1 MINKQN
7 KNGLKEGGIKE
18 KLFLKESAMRKEEE
32 NMFQTKQK
40 KTSLGILLLCLLFL
54 WFASA
59 FTVYGAEQPKTEK
72 GKTEACYPGLEKGQS
87 IAAYPLS
94 TGSITVYEDS
104 DRITPIGKVKGKNL
118 LVTIKKAEGD
128 SFYGTYKTGSKKYSG
143 WFQEKDFVKNPSYKQ
158 ISAMARYSAKA
169 YQRKSGS
176 SFGKVPAYAALTI
189 IGKSGS
195 WYQVVYQY
203 KSAYRMGWMKKSAYD
218 IVIRIYDGTEKRVMA
233 EGIYYISPQN
243 SSSKRIAGE
252 ETVLKLAKAENNQT
266 QKFEF
271 KFTGSN
277 CYKIIHQKTGLCLSA
292 AVAEGEYMSQVVLS
306 KNSEE
311 EIPGQIWQLIRN
323 GGYYYLKNKGTG
335 KYLKAGVVFTTAK
348 KSSSTQE
355 KFKITKADGKNKSNW
370 QVFTQ
375 YDPEWGGKKYGKT
388 NTMAGAACGILSLT
402 NAVYALNGQFIEPMK
417 LAAYAV
423 KTKYRVEN
431 HGTDCG
437 FFKAAAK
444 KYGKDYGFAYTGS
457 TKSLTVLKKHL
468 KAGGTAIAYVPG
480 HYMAVADYKNGKYL
494 ALDSYARSKRKTSPY
509 GDWVKGSRFKS
520 GGLKAK
526 AFFLLKAK

>member
-1 MINKQN
+1 
-7 KNGLKEGGIKE
+7 
-18 KLFLKESAMRKEEE
+18 
-32 NMFQTKQK
+32 MFQTKQK
-40 KTSLGILLLCLLFL
+40 MTSIGIVFIGLLFL
-54 WFASA
+54 WLVSD

-72 GKTEACYPGLEKGQS
+72 VKTTVQYPGLEQGMA
-87 IAAYPLS
+87 ITAYPLS
-94 TGSITVYEDS
+94 TGNINVYEDS
-104 DRITPIGKVKGKNL
+104 DRVTQLGKVKGKNL
-118 LVTIKKAEGD
+118 IVTIKKAEED
-128 SFYGTYKTGSKKYSG
+128 SFYGTYKQGSKTCSG
-143 WFQEKDFVKNPSYKQ
+143 WFKEKDFVKNPSYKQ
-158 ISAMARYSAKA
+158 ITAMARYSAKA
-169 YQRKSGS
+169 YRRKSGS
-176 SFGKVPAYAALTI
+176 SFGKIPAYAAVTI

-195 WYQVVYQY
+195 WYQVVYKYQ
-203 KSAYRMGWMKKSAYD
+203 SGYRMGWMKKSAYD
-218 IVIRIYDGTEKRVMA
+218 TVIRIYDGTEKRVMA

-243 SSSKRIAGE
+243 SASKRVSGE
-252 ETVLKLAKAENNQT
+252 GTVLKLKKAVNSQS

-277 CYKIIHQKTGLCLSA
+277 CYKIIHKKTGLCLSA
-292 AVAEGEYMSQVVLS
+292 AVVDGEYAREVVLS
-306 KNSEE
+306 ADSEE
-311 EIPGQIWQLIRN
+311 EIPGQIWQLIRS
-323 GGYYYLKNKGTG
+323 GGYYYLKNKGTK
-335 KYLKAGVVFTTAK
+335 KYLKVGTTFTTEK
-348 KSSSTQE
+348 KSSSSQE
-355 KFKITKADGKNKSNW
+355 KFKITKADGKNSSHW

-457 TKSLTVLKKHL
+457 TTSLTVLRKHL

>member
-1 MINKQN
+1 
-7 KNGLKEGGIKE
+7 
-18 KLFLKESAMRKEEE
+18 
-32 NMFQTKQK
+32 MFQTKQK
-40 KTSLGILLLCLLFL
+40 MASIAVAFMGLVFF
-54 WFASA
+54 WFVAV

-72 GKTEACYPGLEKGQS
+72 TAVHYPGLEQGKM
-87 IAAYPLS
+87 ITAYPLS
-94 TGSITVYEDS
+94 TGNINVYEDS
-104 DRITPIGKVKGKNL
+104 GRITQIGKVKGKSL
-118 LVTIKKAEGD
+118 IVTIKKAEEN
-128 SFYGTYKTGSKKYSG
+128 SFYGTYKQGSKTCSG
-143 WFQEKDFVKNPSYKQ
+143 WFKEKDFVKNPSYKQ
-158 ISAMARYSAKA
+158 ITAMARYSAKA
-169 YQRKSGS
+169 YRRKSGS
-176 SFGKVPAYAALTI
+176 SFGKIPAYAAVTI

-203 KSAYRMGWMKKSAYD
+203 QSGYRMGWMKKSAYD
-218 IVIRIYDGTEKRVMA
+218 TVICIYDGTEKRVMA
-233 EGIYYISPQN
+233 EGVYYISPESN
-243 SSSKRIAGE
+243 TSKRTAGE
-252 ETVLKLAKAENNQT
+252 GTVLTLKKAANSQS

-271 KFTGSN
+271 KFTGKN
-277 CYKIIHQKTGLCLSA
+277 CYKIIHQNTGLCLSA
-292 AVAEGEYMSQVVLS
+292 AVVEGEYAREVVLS
-306 KNSEE
+306 ENSEE
-311 EIPGQIWQLIRN
+311 EIPGQIWQLIRS
-323 GGYYYLKNKGTG
+323 GGYYYMKNKGT
-335 KYLKAGVVFTTAK
+335 KRYLKAGAIFTTEK

-355 KFKITKADGKNKSNW
+355 KFKLTKADGKNSGHW

-457 TKSLTVLKKHL
+457 TKSLTVLRKHL

-494 ALDSYARSKRKTSPY
+494 VLDSYARSKRKTSPY

-520 GGLKAK
+520 GGLKSK